1 MSAARMTSLSGN
13 ELFCMSLKGFRP
25 KGVVVGN
32 SVYSMGVLGGL
43 KSAFSGTIGGEV
55 TAVTEMIQNG
65 RLAAF
70 GRMVDESN
78 KLGNCAVVGVSSQ
91 LRGLAGNAE
100 FLFVGSA
107 VEGGSG
113 SRKFTGAGDAQ
124 ELYCHMD
131 AGYQPQK
138 FVFGNIAYSV
148 GLGGGLTGA
157 LKTMMRG
164 EIKEFSDIFNAT
176 RHHALER
183 LTGEAKEA
191 GANSVV
197 GVRTHIR
204 EFHGF
209 HEMYMTGTAAT
220 NPRLE
225 PGNNGTPVSSDLTGE
240 ELWAMTKLGYAPI
253 KLLMSTAVYS
263 LGTIGG
269 FKAMLKGFGKGEISD
284 LTTLVYDA
292 RENVFDRLHSEAT
305 SIGAEDVVGLKM
317 YIVELGSGLIEM
329 IAIGTAVRKASGV
342 AVETPD
348 LPVQAIIRDKDTWM
362 SGNAGFDLQ
371 DS

>member
-1 MSAARMTSLSGN
+1 MSAAKMTSLSGN
-13 ELFCMSLKGFRP
+13 ELFCMSLKGLHP

-32 SVYSMGVLGGL
+32 SVHSMGVLGGL
-43 KSAFSGTIGGEV
+43 RSAFRGTIGGEV
-55 TAVTEMIQNG
+55 SAVSELIHNG
-65 RLAAF
+65 RLSAF
-70 GRMVDESN
+70 RRMVDESD

-113 SRKFTGAGDAQ
+113 SGRFSSAGDAQ

-131 AGYQPQK
+131 AGYRPQQ

-148 GLGGGLTGA
+148 GLGGGLTGT

-164 EIKEFSDIFNAT
+164 EIREFSDIFNAT

-197 GVRTHIR
+197 GVRTHIS
-204 EFHGF
+204 EFNGF

-220 NPRLE
+220 NPHLMTQ
-225 PGNNGTPVSSDLTGE
+225 NNGTPVSSDLTGE
-240 ELWAMTKLGYAPI
+240 ELWAMTKLGYAPV

-263 LGTIGG
+263 LGIAGS
-269 FKAMLKGFGKGEISD
+269 FKAMLKGFAKGEISD
-284 LTTLVYDA
+284 LTTMVYDA
-292 RENVFDRLHSEAT
+292 RESVFERLHSEAAT
-305 SIGAEDVVGLKM
+305 LGAEEVIGLKT
-317 YIVELGSGLIEM
+317 YIVELGSGMIEM
-329 IAIGTAVRKASGV
+329 IAIGTAVRKTSGV

-348 LPVQAIIRDKDTWM
+348 LPVQAIIRDKDTWI
-362 SGNAGFDLQ
+362 SGHAGFDLENP
-371 DS
+371 

>member
-13 ELFCMSLKGFRP
+13 ELFCMSLKGLRP

-32 SVYSMGVLGGL
+32 SVHSLGVLGGL

-55 TAVTEMIQNG
+55 TAVTELIHNG
-65 RLAAF
+65 RLSAF
-70 GRMVDESN
+70 RRMVDEST
-78 KLGNCAVVGVSSQ
+78 KLGNSGVVGVSSQ
-91 LRGLAGNAE
+91 LKGLAGYAE

-107 VEGGSG
+107 MEGGAGSPPFTSG
-113 SRKFTGAGDAQ
+113 GDAQ

-131 AGYQPQK
+131 AGYRPQK

-148 GLGGGLTGA
+148 GLGGGLTGT
-157 LKTMMRG
+157 LKTMVRG
-164 EIKEFSDIFNAT
+164 EIREFSDIFNAT

-183 LTGEAKEA
+183 IMSEAREA

-197 GVRTHIR
+197 GIRTNIS

-220 NPRLE
+220 NPRLTMQA
-225 PGNNGTPVSSDLTGE
+225 NGAPVSSDLTGE

-263 LGTIGG
+263 LGIVGG

-284 LTTLVYDA
+284 LTTMVYDA

-305 SIGAEDVVGLKM
+305 AIGAEEVVGLKL
-317 YIVELGSGLIEM
+317 YIVELGNSMIEM

-342 AVETPD
+342 AVETTD
-348 LPVQAIIRDKDTWM
+348 LPVQAIVRDKNTWI
-362 SGNAGFDLQ
+362 SGDVGFNLEA
-371 DS
+371 S